1 MRDFLNSTHFLN
13 AGIGAASVILAILL
27 IALSARVVYPRVFA
41 ERTELQSHLLS
52 DIIQVEVLNGC
63 GVQGVAANFT
73 NQLRAMG
80 FDVVQSGNFETFDLQ
95 KSFVI
100 DRIGNLKNARRVAL
114 ALGINPR
121 NILIEVS
128 PYYYLDATVVI
139 GADYEQLLRSN
150 N

>member
-1 MRDFLNSTHFLN
+1 MRDYFNSPFFLN
-13 AGIGAASVILAILL
+13 AGIGASSVILVVLL

-52 DIIQVEVLNGC
+52 NVIQVEVLNGC
-63 GVQGVAANFT
+63 GVQGVAASFT
-73 NQLRAMG
+73 NQLRGLG

-95 KSFVI
+95 ESFVI
-100 DRIGNLKNARRVAL
+100 DRNGNKQNARRVAL

-121 NILIEVS
+121 NIITEVS
-128 PYYYLDATVVI
+128 PYFYLDATVVI
-139 GADYEQLLRSN
+139 GADFEQLLRVN